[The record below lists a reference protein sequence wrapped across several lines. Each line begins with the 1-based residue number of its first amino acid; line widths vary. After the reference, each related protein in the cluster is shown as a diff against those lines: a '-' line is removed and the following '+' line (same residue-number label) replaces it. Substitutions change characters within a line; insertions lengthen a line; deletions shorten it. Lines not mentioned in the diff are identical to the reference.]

1 MVVSVYESRLLWDT
15 LFTVGQL
22 KKPMMLLTSSVYVT
36 SKLVR
41 ATFKSSNLEST
52 VTLHVHTEMDTADI
66 PEVVEL
72 PRIECKNV
80 LRQVGHVMAVVKDAQ
95 VEVHTNTTRGVSRCE
110 PSDISSQLRPNID
123 RPIILSTSISIQTI
137 PSLST

>member
-80 LRQVGHVMAVVKDAQ
+80 LRQVGHVAVVKDAQ
-95 VEVHTNTTRGVSRCE
+95 VEVHKNTTRGVSRCE